1 MRQFINPPTLP
12 QPGGSYSQ
20 VVSAGP
26 LVFLAGMTPR
36 DANRQLPGDDIGAQ
50 TRQDLENMRNALES
64 AGAGLEDVCSV
75 TAFLSDSARDFA
87 GYDAVYREFFPENPP
102 VRATVEAGLG
112 DILVEIQAMAYVDG
126 R

>member
-1 MRQFINPPTLP
+1 MKQFINPPSLP

-20 VVSAGP
+20 VVTAGP
-26 LVFLAGMTPR
+26 LVFLAGMVPR
-36 DANRQLPGDDIGAQ
+36 DVERRVPGDDIGAQ
-50 TRQDLENMRNALES
+50 TRQALENLRNALES
-64 AGAGLEDVCSV
+64 AGARLGDVCTV
-75 TAFLSDSARDFA
+75 TAFLSNTARDFA

-112 DILVEIQAMAYVDG
+112 DILVEIQAIAYVDG